1 MSHSPRTLIIGGGII
16 GAAVAWACVQRGME
30 VVVVEREHWGASRAT
45 GQSGGIVRR
54 FAREHWHRRLAC
66 RAFQTFPSWAER
78 VGGTCG
84 WQRTGSLSLLGPEL
98 REDDLLAIEEMQ
110 ELDAELEV
118 LQAGELARRRADM
131 CVDGVALALYDP
143 SGGYVDPRAA
153 TASLLSAARH
163 HGARTLE
170 HWAYPTLRVE
180 DGVRG
185 IEEGSGFFD
194 PDTIVLCNNAGAI
207 ELLATIGVALPI
219 ETRRVL
225 LQRVKSSASVPPD
238 RRIVCIDHVWDSYHR
253 FTDQGEALIGCPSG
267 PSGVDP
273 QAPGM
278 AGEDQLSDARAV
290 AFRRLPWLK
299 GAILQEVRTG
309 MDTYTPDRRPIVGPV
324 PGVNGLYAALAFNGC
339 GVKVA
344 PAIGALV
351 CDHLTGESTESD
363 ADLLPARFF
372 RQHNVPVTP

>member
-1 MSHSPRTLIIGGGII
+1 MPRTLIVGGGII
-16 GAAVAWACVQRGME
+16 GAAVAWACTQRGME

-54 FAREHWHRRLAC
+54 FAREPWHRRLAC
-66 RAFQTFPSWAER
+66 RAFQTFPRWAER

-84 WQRTGSLSLLGPEL
+84 WQRTGALSLLGPEL
-98 REDDLLAIEEMQ
+98 QKDDLLAIEEMR
-110 ELDAELEV
+110 EMGTELEI
-118 LQAGELARRRADM
+118 LQVSELAHRRPDM
-131 CVDGVALALYDP
+131 CVEGVALALYDP
-143 SGGYVDPRAA
+143 GGGYIDPRAA

-170 HWAYPTLRVE
+170 QWAYCTLRVG

-185 IEEGSGFFD
+185 IEEGNDFVDSD
-194 PDTIVLCNNAGAI
+194 KVVLCNNAGAM
-207 ELLATIGVALPI
+207 ELLATIGITLPI
-219 ETRRVL
+219 ETRRIL
-225 LQRVKSSASVPPD
+225 LQRVRSSVPPD
-238 RRIVCIDHVWDSYHR
+238 RRIVCIDHAWDSYHR
-253 FTDQGEALIGCPSG
+253 FTNQGEALIGCPSG

-278 AGEDQLSDARAV
+278 ADEDQLKYARDVAV
-290 AFRRLPWLK
+290 RRLPCLE
-299 GAILQEVRTG
+299 GATLQEVRAG

-324 PGVNGLYAALAFNGC
+324 PGVNGLYLALAFNGC

-363 ADLLPARFF
+363 DDLLPSRFF
-372 RQHNVPVTP
+372 RQHNIPVKP